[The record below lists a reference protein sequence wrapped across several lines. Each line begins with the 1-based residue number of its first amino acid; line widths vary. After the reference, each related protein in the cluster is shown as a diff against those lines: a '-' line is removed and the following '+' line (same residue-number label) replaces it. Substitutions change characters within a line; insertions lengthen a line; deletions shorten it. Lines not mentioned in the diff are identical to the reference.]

1 MQNNLLSKTLKILI
15 FTDSL
20 GLPGDRESC
29 AVSYEETYVSML
41 KNKYPFIDFIHY
53 GQGGATIKAIQR
65 ASVYFKSSEPFLT
78 IVQCGIV
85 DCAPRALKPKEKYI
99 INKLPFSKFLINQ
112 IKKNSASIRK
122 YRNINLTSLDT
133 YKKNVDILENTFKD
147 LLWIQILKAPD
158 FYEKKV
164 PNINKNIEMYN
175 NVLKERKSLDTSK
188 FDKSYL
194 ISDGHHLSPKGH
206 EKIFR
211 DLSNVIDNKLNKLGS
226 KN

>member
-1 MQNNLLSKTLKILI
+1 MPSNTLSKTLKILI
-15 FTDSL
+15 LTDSL
-20 GLPGDRESC
+20 GLPGDRESY
-29 AVSYEETYVSML
+29 AMSYEETYVSML

-53 GQGGATIKAIQR
+53 GQGGANIKTIQR
-65 ASVYFKSSEPFLT
+65 ASVYYKSSEPFLA

-85 DCAPRALKPKEKYI
+85 DCAPRALKPIEKSI
-99 INKLPFSKFLINQ
+99 INRLPFNKFLINQ
-112 IKKNSASIRK
+112 IKKNSVTLRK
-122 YRNINLTSLDT
+122 YRNINITSLDT

-147 LLWIQILKAPD
+147 LLWIQIIRAPD

-175 NVLKERKSLDTSK
+175 KVLKERKSIDTSK
-188 FDKSYL
+188 YDDSFL